1 METYKTALARPE
13 ADEDALIKCIKVA
26 IQSYI
31 EAELKTSTKTD
42 ALKEQ
47 IRSLCHKE
55 FVIPSTIHEWS
66 LQTVETT
73 NMKFKTQV
81 PAIRQAQ
88 LQLEEPTQPLFC
100 KDTLYH
106 ASLCCEAVSMHNIAN
121 FKNVFHTSGH
131 HLDEISMSISE
142 GRENVDQ
149 YLIACSKQT
158 KTLYIAF
165 RSEGT
170 LSGWMNKYSSFEEG
184 QLFCLSVMNC
194 VMNYVVDKGNY
205 DYDFCTIHCRPP

>member
-1 METYKTALARPE
+1 LKTYKRALARPE
-13 ADEDALIKCIKVA
+13 ADQDSLIKCIKVA
-26 IQSYI
+26 IQDYI
-31 EAELKTSTKTD
+31 ETELKTRTNTD

-55 FVIPSTIHEWS
+55 FIVPSIIHEWV
-66 LQTVETT
+66 LQAVETT
-73 NMKFKTQV
+73 NMKLVQV
-81 PAIRQAQ
+81 PAIRQVQ
-88 LQLEEPTQPLFC
+88 LQPEEPAQPLFC

-121 FKNVFHTSGH
+121 FKNIFHTSGH

-149 YLIACSKQT
+149 YLIASSKRT

-170 LSGWMNKYSSFEEG
+170 LSGWMSKYNSFEEG
-184 QLFCLSVMNC
+184 QLFCLSVMN
-194 VMNYVVDKGNY
+194 YVVDKSNY
-205 DYDFCTIHCRPP
+205 DYDFLHNPL